1 VNDHLKRVEVQ
12 ALMSPAKRFGDMLVE
27 EGLISLS
34 KLDEAL
40 KIQRSTG
47 KRLGEVMQD
56 MEILVQDQILDILSK
71 QLDVPKIDLFEEP
84 VDREVAGLIDPELI
98 QRHKTIPVRL
108 ENNELIVA
116 MVDPLNLMA
125 IDDIRLATGYEV
137 RPRIC
142 SEQALDRIYQD
153 LFGVSHEA
161 KKHLEDWKKIQMKE
175 GNTLRDALKDASSL
189 VEIEDAPI
197 VRFVEA
203 ILEGAVDQKASDIHL
218 EPKEDKM
225 LVRYRVDGLL
235 HKVMDIPR
243 TAMAAVI
250 ARLKILAGLDTS
262 ERRRPQDG
270 RIDLKVRSRAFD
282 IRFSTLPT
290 LYGEKIVMRLLDKSK
305 ISFSLEQLGFE
316 EDELAVWMEIINHP
330 HGIIYLTGPTGSGK
344 STTLIAS
351 LASVARET
359 INVVTV
365 EDPIE
370 YQLPTIN
377 QVQVNRKVDF
387 SFTQALRTIV
397 RQDPDVIMVGE
408 TRDSET
414 ADLAMNAALTGHLVF
429 STLHTNDAAGG
440 FIRLHNMGIERF
452 LIVASVLAMVAQRLV
467 RVLCRNCKQPY
478 EPSEAEMD
486 IIRPYLPTIEG
497 QTPKKIKLY
506 KAKGCEM
513 CHNLG
518 YSGRMAIYEILPLSQ
533 KVREMFMADASVQAL
548 KRQAR
553 IEGMN
558 TLFESGLRK
567 VFKGVTSLEELLR
580 VSSAAEDIDS
590 MVEGTEAEGYK
601 RAKPLLEEL
610 PEELVSGII

>member
-1 VNDHLKRVEVQ
+1 
-12 ALMSPAKRFGDMLVE
+12 MSPTKRFGDMLVE

-40 KIQRSTG
+40 KIQRATG

-71 QLDVPKIDLFEEP
+71 QLDVPKIDLFDEP
-84 VDREVAGLIDPELI
+84 VDREIAGMIDPELI
-98 QRHKTIPVRL
+98 QRHKAIPVRV

-137 RPRIC
+137 KPRIC
-142 SEQALDRIYQD
+142 SEQALDRVYQD
-153 LFGVSHEA
+153 MFGVSHEA
-161 KKHLEDWKKIQMKE
+161 KKHIDDWRKAQMKE
-175 GNTLRDALKDASSL
+175 GSTLRDALKEATSL
-189 VEIEDAPI
+189 SEIEDAPI

-203 ILEGAVDQKASDIHL
+203 ILEGAVDQRSSDIHL

-225 LVRYRVDGLL
+225 VVRYRVDGLL

-243 TAMAAVI
+243 SAQAAVI

-270 RIDLKVRSRAFD
+270 RIDLKVRNRAFD

-290 LYGEKIVMRLLDKSK
+290 LYGEKIVMRLLDKTK
-305 ISFSLEQLGFE
+305 IQFTLEQLGFE
-316 EDELAVWMEIINHP
+316 EDELQVWKDLIQNP

-351 LASVARET
+351 LATVARDT
-359 INVVTV
+359 LNVVTV

-387 SFTQALRTIV
+387 SFPQALRTIV

-408 TRDSET
+408 TRDRET
-414 ADLAMNAALTGHLVF
+414 AELAINAALTGHLVF

-467 RVLCRNCKQPY
+467 RILCRNCKTPY
-478 EPSEAEMD
+478 EPSDSEMD
-486 IIRPYLPTIEG
+486 VLRPYLPLIDG
-497 QTPKKIKLY
+497 KTPKKIKIY
-506 KAKGCEM
+506 KSKGCEM

-518 YSGRMAIYEILPLSQ
+518 YYGRVAIFEILPMSRS
-533 KVREMFMADASVQAL
+533 VRDMFMANAAVQDI

-553 IEGMN
+553 KDGMN

-567 VFKGVTSLEELLR
+567 VFKGVTSLEELFR
-580 VSSAAEDIDS
+580 VAIASEDEDS
-590 MVEGTEAEGYK
+590 MVRDEKEAVY

>member
-1 VNDHLKRVEVQ
+1 
-12 ALMSPAKRFGDMLVE
+12 MSPAKRFGDMLVE

-40 KIQRSTG
+40 KIQRATG

-71 QLDVPKIDLFEEP
+71 QLDVPKIDLFDEP
-84 VDREVAGLIDPELI
+84 VDREIAGMIDPELI
-98 QRHKTIPVRL
+98 QRHKAIPVRV

-137 RPRIC
+137 KPRIC
-142 SEQALDRIYQD
+142 SEQALDRVYQD
-153 LFGVSHEA
+153 MFGVSHEA
-161 KKHLEDWKKIQMKE
+161 KKHIDDWRKAQMKE
-175 GNTLRDALKDASSL
+175 GSTLRDALKEATSL
-189 VEIEDAPI
+189 SEIEDAPI

-203 ILEGAVDQKASDIHL
+203 ILEGAVDQRSSDIHL

-225 LVRYRVDGLL
+225 VVRYRVDGLL

-243 TAMAAVI
+243 SAQAAVI

-270 RIDLKVRSRAFD
+270 RIDLKVRNRAFD

-290 LYGEKIVMRLLDKSK
+290 LYGEKIVMRLLDKTK
-305 ISFSLEQLGFE
+305 IQFTLEQLGFE
-316 EDELAVWMEIINHP
+316 EDELQVWKDLIQNP

-351 LASVARET
+351 LATVARDT
-359 INVVTV
+359 LNVVTV

-387 SFTQALRTIV
+387 SFPQALRTIV

-408 TRDSET
+408 TRDRET
-414 ADLAMNAALTGHLVF
+414 AELAINAALTGHLVF

-467 RVLCRNCKQPY
+467 RILCRNCKTPY
-478 EPSEAEMD
+478 EPSDSEMD
-486 IIRPYLPTIEG
+486 ILRPYLPLIDG
-497 QTPKKIKLY
+497 KTPKKIKIY

-518 YSGRMAIYEILPLSQ
+518 YYGRVAIFEILPMSRS
-533 KVREMFMADASVQAL
+533 VRDMFMANAAVQDI

-553 IEGMN
+553 KDGMN

-567 VFKGVTSLEELLR
+567 IFKGVTSLEELFR
-580 VSSAAEDIDS
+580 VAIAAEDEDS
-590 MVEGTEAEGYK
+590 MVRDDKEAVY
-601 RAKPLLEEL
+601 RTKPLLEEL

>member
-1 VNDHLKRVEVQ
+1 
-12 ALMSPAKRFGDMLVE
+12 MSPTKRFGDMLVE

-40 KIQRSTG
+40 KIQRATG

-71 QLDVPKIDLFEEP
+71 QLDVPKIDLFDEP
-84 VDREVAGLIDPELI
+84 VDREIAGMIDPELI
-98 QRHKTIPVRL
+98 QRHKAIPVRV

-137 RPRIC
+137 KPRIC
-142 SEQALDRIYQD
+142 SEQALDRVYQD
-153 LFGVSHEA
+153 MFGVSHEA
-161 KKHLEDWKKIQMKE
+161 KKHIDDWRKAQMKE
-175 GNTLRDALKDASSL
+175 GSTLRDALKEATSL
-189 VEIEDAPI
+189 SEIEDAPI

-203 ILEGAVDQKASDIHL
+203 ILEGAVDQRSSDIHL

-225 LVRYRVDGLL
+225 VVRYRVDGLL

-243 TAMAAVI
+243 SAQAAVI

-270 RIDLKVRSRAFD
+270 RIDLKVRNRAFD

-290 LYGEKIVMRLLDKSK
+290 LYGEKIVMRLLDKTK
-305 ISFSLEQLGFE
+305 IQFTLEQLGFE
-316 EDELAVWMEIINHP
+316 EDELQVWKDLIQNP

-351 LASVARET
+351 LATVARDT
-359 INVVTV
+359 LNVVTV

-387 SFTQALRTIV
+387 SFPQALRTIV

-408 TRDSET
+408 TRDRET
-414 ADLAMNAALTGHLVF
+414 AELAINAALTGHLVF

-467 RVLCRNCKQPY
+467 RILCRNCKTPY
-478 EPSEAEMD
+478 EPSDSEMD
-486 IIRPYLPTIEG
+486 ILRPYLPLIDG
-497 QTPKKIKLY
+497 KTPKKIKIY

-518 YSGRMAIYEILPLSQ
+518 YYGRVAIFEILPMS
-533 KVREMFMADASVQAL
+533 RSIRDMFMANAAVQDI

-553 IEGMN
+553 KDGMN

-567 VFKGVTSLEELLR
+567 IFKGVTSLEELFR
-580 VSSAAEDIDS
+580 VAIAAEDEDS
-590 MVEGTEAEGYK
+590 MVRDEKEAGY
-601 RAKPLLEEL
+601 RTKPLLEEL

>member
-1 VNDHLKRVEVQ
+1 MN
-12 ALMSPAKRFGDMLVE
+12 PAKRFGDMLVE

-40 KIQRSTG
+40 KIQRATG

-84 VDREVAGLIDPELI
+84 IDREIASSIDPELI
-98 QRHKTIPVRL
+98 QRHKAIPVRV
-108 ENNELIVA
+108 EHGELIVA

-153 LFGVSHEA
+153 MFGVSHEA
-161 KKHLEDWKKIQMKE
+161 KKHLEEWKKIQMKE
-175 GNTLRDALKDASSL
+175 GNTIREALKDTASLS
-189 VEIEDAPI
+189 EIEDAPI

-203 ILEGAVDQKASDIHL
+203 ILEGAVDQRASDIHL
-218 EPKEDKM
+218 EPKEEKM
-225 LVRYRVDGLL
+225 IVRYRVDGLL
-235 HKVMDIPR
+235 SKVMDIPKS
-243 TAMAAVI
+243 AQAAVI

-270 RIDLKVRSRAFD
+270 RIDLKVRDRAFD

-305 ISFSLEQLGFE
+305 IQFTLEQLGFE
-316 EDELAVWMEIINHP
+316 EDELKVWKELISHP

-351 LASVARET
+351 LATVARDT

-387 SFTQALRTIV
+387 SFSQALRTIV

-408 TRDSET
+408 TRDGET
-414 ADLAMNAALTGHLVF
+414 AELAINAALTGHLVF

-440 FIRLHNMGIERF
+440 FIRLHNMGIDRF
-452 LIVASVLAMVAQRLV
+452 LIVASVLAMVAQRLI

-478 EPSEAEMD
+478 EPTESEMD
-486 IIRPYLPTIEG
+486 IIRPYLPLIDG
-497 QTPKKIKLY
+497 RAPKKIKLY
-506 KAKGCEM
+506 RARGCEM

-518 YSGRMAIYEILPLSQ
+518 YHSRLAIFEILPLSQ
-533 KVREMFMADASVQAL
+533 VVREMFMADSSVQSL

-553 IEGMN
+553 LDGMN
-558 TLFESGLRK
+558 TLF
-567 VFKGVTSLEELLR
+567 V
-580 VSSAAEDIDS
+580 VSFS
-590 MVEGTEAEGYK
+590 M
-601 RAKPLLEEL
+601 
-610 PEELVSGII
+610 S